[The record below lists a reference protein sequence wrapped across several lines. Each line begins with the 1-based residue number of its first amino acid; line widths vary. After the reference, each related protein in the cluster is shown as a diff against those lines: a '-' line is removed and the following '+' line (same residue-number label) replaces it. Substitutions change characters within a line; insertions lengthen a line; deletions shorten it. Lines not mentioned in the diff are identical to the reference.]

1 MLTSCLTM
9 LSFSFL
15 LKDKPIRG
23 AEAFDSEMLV
33 NCDFDFRRR
42 VHLPGGAVLSGTYTC
57 DF

>member
-1 MLTSCLTM
+1 M

-23 AEAFDSEMLV
+23 AEAYDSEMLV

-42 VHLPGGAVLSGTYTC
+42 VHDSRGNISRRLDV
-57 DF
+57 